1 MLPRV
6 AVDASNLVGGGGVQ
20 VASALLTTADGL
32 LTSGADGLPDW
43 LPTATWLVS
52 SQVAEALPPLTTIH
66 PTVTARR
73 WRMNALGRPP
83 YDAVATIFGPVYR
96 LRRASVEV
104 MGYADVTSVYPPLAG
119 IERPTLRRRLRTW
132 LSRMSV
138 RDADAVVVETAAL
151 KERIVAFGVLADR
164 VSVVPNTVHP
174 AMTSDPDPAQ
184 VAQFRALRVP
194 GATTFAYVTRLYP
207 HKNLPFV
214 APVLAELAR
223 LGTEA
228 RCFVTLTDAEWAALG
243 QAGQSRL
250 VNVGSLTP
258 PQVRALLE
266 ASDAVLFPSLL
277 EAFSA
282 TPIEALQVERPLFAA
297 DRDFVR
303 TVVGDAAC
311 YFDPSDVRAAAIAIE
326 AGLADTDALVAR
338 VARGRTLMQT
348 WPDATSRT
356 RAFFA
361 AIDGALAGKGA

>member
-1 MLPRV
+1 M
-6 AVDASNLVGGGGVQ
+6 
-20 VASALLTTADGL
+20 ASALLTTADAL
-32 LTSGADGLPDW
+32 LTSGANGLPDW
-43 LPTATWLVS
+43 LPPATWLVS
-52 SQVAEALPPLTTIH
+52 PQVAEALPPLTTIQ

-73 WRMNALGRPP
+73 WRLNTVWRPP

-104 MGYADVTSVYPPLAG
+104 MGYADVTSVYPPLVG
-119 IERPTLRRRLRTW
+119 IERPTLRRRVRTM
-132 LSRMSV
+132 LSRTSV
-138 RDADAVVVETAAL
+138 KDADAVVVETAAL
-151 KERIVAFGVLADR
+151 KERIVAFGVSADR

-184 VAQFRALRVP
+184 VARFQALRVP
-194 GATTFAYVTRLYP
+194 GATMFAYVTRLYP

-214 APVLAELAR
+214 APVLDELAH

-228 RCFVTLTDAEWAALG
+228 RCFATLTDAEWATLG
-243 QAGQSRL
+243 EAGQSRL

-282 TPIEALQVERPLFAA
+282 SPIEALQVERPLFAS

-303 TVVGDAAC
+303 TVVGDAAW
-311 YFDPSDVRAAAIAIE
+311 YVDPTDVRAAAIAIQE
-326 AGLADTDALVAR
+326 GLTDADALAAR
-338 VARGRTLMQT
+338 VARGRRLMTT

-356 RAFFA
+356 RAFLA